1 MLCDVIN
8 PRLFLPT
15 VDSYGGEEGAGCVER
30 FHDEI
35 FFTSFQGRHE
45 YVEWFRLC
53 FTLNSLVIRDS
64 FSPYVQ
70 VGGRAGR
77 YCDLLILFHF
87 TRSRYRC
94 SRDWEDNM

>member
-1 MLCDVIN
+1 MLCDVLN

-15 VDSYGGEEGAGCVER
+15 VDSYGGEEGGEGAGCVER

-64 FSPYVQ
+64 
-70 VGGRAGR
+70 
-77 YCDLLILFHF
+77 
-87 TRSRYRC
+87 
-94 SRDWEDNM
+94 